1 MMNYFVP
8 LLKLLMALAETDSYN
23 ISDDIYTRNGVLTII
38 KDISD
43 HERMMMV
50 GENELTEIEAE
61 PLERSRRSFYRLKLV
76 RKG

>member
-1 MMNYFVP
+1 M
-8 LLKLLMALAETDSYN
+8 LLMALAETDSYN

-61 PLERSRRSFYRLKLV
+61 LLERSRRSFYRLKLV
-76 RKG
+76 KKG

>member
-1 MMNYFVP
+1 MNYFVP
-8 LLKLLMALAETDSYN
+8 LLIVFMALAETDCYN

-61 PLERSRRSFYRLKLV
+61 LLERSRRSFYRLKLV

>member
-1 MMNYFVP
+1 MCKKRETSQASTFVF
-8 LLKLLMALAETDSYN
+8 N

-61 PLERSRRSFYRLKLV
+61 LLERSRRSFYRLKLV

>member
-1 MMNYFVP
+1 MNYFVP
-8 LLKLLMALAETDSYN
+8 LLMVFMALAETDSYN

-61 PLERSRRSFYRLKLV
+61 LLERSRRSFYRLKLV
-76 RKG
+76 KIG